1 MQLQTLRLT
10 AMENITVC
18 GLYAVPGKIVMSKM
32 SKAAQKTTQ
41 PKY

>member
-1 MQLQTLRLT
+1 
-10 AMENITVC
+10 MENITVC
-18 GLYAVPGKIVMSKM
+18 GLYAAPRKIVMSKV